1 MQENAECI
9 VACITECAMCV
20 GVRRG
25 LVSELSNEFFIPYT
39 NNIQSRIQCSIKM
52 AERIIKPNFHRIEI
66 NHTNW
71 EVPERYQ
78 DLMALGVG
86 AFGSVW

>member
-1 MQENAECI
+1 MFAQRPWYPNR
-9 VACITECAMCV
+9 VTNV
-20 GVRRG
+20 
-25 LVSELSNEFFIPYT
+25 LFPYT
-39 NNIQSRIQCSIKM
+39 RQSNKVKM